1 MAETKQQE
9 PSINEQNPQDKSV
22 AFFAGRA
29 NPPTPGHI
37 KIMIQMLKFARINNM
52 IPRIYLSSS
61 YNKAKNIVY
70 ITDNRKD
77 SNLRQAPYHTHVKH
91 KKYENQ

>member
-1 MAETKQQE
+1 MTEIEEEGQF
-9 PSINEQNPQDKSV
+9 INEENPEDKSV

-37 KIMIQMLKFARINNM
+37 KIMKQVIDFAGDKM

-61 YNKAKNIVY
+61 YNKAVKPITH
-70 ITDNRKD
+70 ITDDRSD
-77 SNLRQAPYHTHVKH
+77 SSLRNLSIPM
-91 KKYENQ
+91 

>member
-1 MAETKQQE
+1 MAETKEQE
-9 PSINEQNPQDKSV
+9 QSINEENPQDKSV

-37 KIMIQMLKFARINNM
+37 KIMIQMLEFARNNDM

-61 YNKAKNIVY
+61 FNKDKKV
-70 ITDNRKD
+70 RKPEKYD
-77 SNLRQAPYHTHVKH
+77 PIILHTLGVGTT
-91 KKYENQ
+91 